1 MKKAFTM
8 LELIM
13 VIVIIGILAAVIMP
27 RTGSNK
33 TAEAAVK
40 LISDIRYTQHL
51 AMIDDK
57 YGENTAGVVDWY
69 KKIWRIRFDTND
81 SYSIVSD
88 RFAKD
93 PITREDMTGIDLHAL
108 YGVNLSATGGC
119 IQAVA
124 NGIVGFDHIGRP
136 IVDVPSLTSSYS
148 GALVSKLM
156 NTDCTVTIQGDGPDV
171 VLTLRPETGYV
182 SMQ

>member
-8 LELIM
+8 LEIIM
-13 VIVIIGILAAVIMP
+13 VIVVIGILAAVIIP

-33 TAEAAVK
+33 TAEAAVH
-40 LISDIRYTQHL
+40 LIKDIRYAQHL

-57 YGENTAGVVDWY
+57 FDATDPTWY
-69 KKIWRIRFDTND
+69 RNIWQIRFDTNN

-88 RFAKD
+88 TGTGTDQFAKD
-93 PITREDMTGIDLHAL
+93 PINKEDMNGIDLNAL
-108 YGVNLSATGGC
+108 YGVTLFATGGC
-119 IQAVA
+119 VQATA
-124 NGIVGFDHIGRP
+124 NGIVGFDHVGRP
-136 IVDVPSLTSSYS
+136 IVNIPTLTSPYS
-148 GALVSKLM
+148 NLM
-156 NTDCTVTIQGDGPDV
+156 TQDCVVTITGDGPNV

>member
-57 YGENTAGVVDWY
+57 FDSNNANWY
-69 KKIWRIRFDTND
+69 KNIWRIRFDTNT

-88 RFAKD
+88 NNKFAKD
-93 PITREDMTGIDLHAL
+93 PITKEDMNDTDLNTL
-108 YGVNLSATGGC
+108 YGVAVFASGGC
-119 IQAVA
+119 VQAAA

-136 IVDVPSLTSSYS
+136 IVNVPNLTSPYS
-148 GALVSKLM
+148 DLM
-156 NTDCTVTIQGDGPDV
+156 ITDCIVTITGDGPNV